1 MSSALVAFLA
11 LLVAT
16 TVARAQTVASS
27 DLDSL
32 VRIGLAANPTIRA
45 AESGRSA
52 ARARIGPAGAWAD
65 PVVGVGLQDL
75 PLTRPGFSDTFT
87 METLRITQT
96 LPLNGTPAARARV
109 ESQAALATDYRI
121 QAVRLDVAQQVKDAY
136 YDLVFVDR
144 ALDIVRQS
152 HTVLVGLSQAAEAR
166 YGAGTGTQADVLK
179 ARVEAARLA
188 DQAVALVAQRSTAL
202 AQLNAVLDRPSDT
215 PVDSARIPDALI
227 RAAVPDSTADVRFE
241 SPALGAPAASSPLPP
256 LLTLQDKALQTS
268 PMLREH
274 GATLDADAARVE
286 LARKERA
293 PDIDVS
299 LEYDHRVQFPDF
311 VTAFVSLPIPI
322 HSGRKQSQMVAEARS
337 TLAADEAAHHATMN
351 DIRAMVATE
360 YAAVERA
367 RTQLALDSRV
377 ILPQARAGVES
388 ATASYRAGRGE
399 FLSVLQAQASVFE
412 IETDSD
418 RALTDFARGV
428 AQLDRT
434 IGTGVLP

>member
-1 MSSALVAFLA
+1 MSSTFFALLA
-11 LLVAT
+11 CLVAT
-16 TVARAQTVASS
+16 TVARAQTTASS

-32 VRIGLAANPTIRA
+32 VRIGVAANPAIRA
-45 AESGRSA
+45 AESGRGA

-75 PLTRPGFSDTFT
+75 PLTRPGFYDTFT
-87 METLRITQT
+87 METVRITQT
-96 LPLNGTPAARARV
+96 LPLAGAPAARARV
-109 ESQAALATDYRI
+109 ESRAAVAADYRI
-121 QAVRLDVAQQVKDAY
+121 QSARFDVVQQVKDAY

-144 ALDIVRQS
+144 ALDIVRRS
-152 HTVLVGLSQAAEAR
+152 HTVLLELSQAAEAR
-166 YGAGTGTQADVLK
+166 YGAGTGNQADVLK
-179 ARVEAARLA
+179 ARVEAARLS
-188 DQAVALVAQRSTAL
+188 DQAVALVAQRSAAL

-215 PVDSARIPDALI
+215 PVDSARVPAALI
-227 RAAVPDSTADVRFE
+227 RAAMPDSTADVRFV
-241 SPALGAPAASSPLPP
+241 SPALGAPAANSPLPS
-256 LLTLQDKALQTS
+256 LVALQDRAMQTS

-286 LARKERA
+286 LARKERV

-337 TLAADEAAHHATMN
+337 TLAADEAEHHATMN
-351 DIRAMVATE
+351 DIRATVAAQ

-367 RTQLALDSRV
+367 RTQLALDARV
-377 ILPQARAGVES
+377 ILPQARAGIES
-388 ATASYRAGRGE
+388 ATASYRAGRGD
-399 FLSVLQAQASVFE
+399 FLSVLQAQATVFE
-412 IETDSD
+412 IETDAD
-418 RALTDFARGV
+418 RALTDFAKSV

-434 IGTGVLP
+434 IGAEVLP

>member
-1 MSSALVAFLA
+1 MSSALVALLA

-16 TVARAQTVASS
+16 TVARAQKIPSS

-32 VRIGLAANPTIRA
+32 VRIGLAANPTLHA
-45 AESGRSA
+45 AESSRSA

-75 PLTRPGFSDTFT
+75 PLTRPGFYDTFT

-96 LPLNGTPAARARV
+96 LPLNGAPAARARV
-109 ESQAALATDYRI
+109 ESQAALATDYRL
-121 QAVRLDVAQQVKDAY
+121 QAVRLDIAQAVKDAY

-144 ALDIVRQS
+144 ALDIVQRN
-152 HTVLVGLSQAAEAR
+152 HTGLATLSQAAEAR
-166 YGAGTGTQADVLK
+166 YGAGAGSQADVLK

-188 DQAVALVAQRSTAL
+188 DQAVALVAQRATTL
-202 AQLNAVLDRPSDT
+202 ATLNAVLDRPSDT
-215 PVDSARIPDALI
+215 PVDSARIPAALM
-227 RAAVPDSTADVRFE
+227 RAALPDSTADVRFV
-241 SPALGAPAASSPLPP
+241 SPTLGAPAADSPLPP
-256 LLTLQDKALQTS
+256 LVTLQDKAVQTS

-274 GATLDADAARVE
+274 GATLDADAARVD

-322 HSGRKQSQMVAEARS
+322 HSGRKQSQMVAEAQS
-337 TLAADEAAHHATMN
+337 TLAADEAEHHATMN
-351 DIRAMVATE
+351 DIRATVAWQ
-360 YAAVERA
+360 YVVVERA
-367 RTQLALDSRV
+367 RTQLALDARV

-388 ATASYRAGRGE
+388 ATASYRAGRGD
-399 FLSVLQAQASVFE
+399 FLSVLQAQATVFE
-412 IETDSD
+412 IETDYD
-418 RALTDFARGV
+418 RALTDFAKGI

-434 IGTGVLP
+434 IGTEVLP